1 MFGEILV
8 QLEWTMTKKQDPEME
23 EGCCKDNILL
33 YIGWILAD
41 EIWAMVG
48 LELNTWDPERGGD
61 FISF

>member
-8 QLEWTMTKKQDPEME
+8 QLEWTMTKKQGPEIE

-48 LELNTWDPERGGD
+48 
-61 FISF
+61 F